1 MFHISIAFGYFPLFE
16 SWVHGFVLLVFPLGI
31 GFETMDSA
39 VELGGSDVG
48 SDSSLAHATFVSLDK
63 LERQTFLKG

>member
-1 MFHISIAFGYFPLFE
+1 
-16 SWVHGFVLLVFPLGI
+16 
-31 GFETMDSA
+31 MDSA